1 MDWGD
6 EYSYN
11 SFDVDC
17 LLNSFPGDLGFEQ
30 IFSDIDEKIEKN
42 AASLQQCLK
51 DIQSEVNK
59 RCGSDVPLQTTSD
72 CLEWLNNYSSSS
84 LKPPSCSH
92 GDLIKFLKTLQ
103 DLLKNEQNQEEM
115 ILEFLL
121 DLSSQCGVS
130 FPCTPSGTSF
140 LFTPRTSLHAVE
152 DHSSMDVKS
161 LWDDIRLHL
170 RRFLLSKL
178 QSHNKINNS
187 PDTISFKTH
196 CIRQLLFLYPES
208 EVLAKYQSLQNK
220 LVTEILENCFL
231 SYNREA
237 NLDTVIHGYQNSIL
251 KLSRMIKQDFYVLS
265 EILAPSSAL
274 KFINET
280 YLDSI
285 KEEMTNF
292 LERFCELQFKE
303 NAVHVVKTGKNYSK
317 HRGAVHALVTHE
329 CPQKGQNI
337 CLSFYELRFLS
348 QLIKPLLKLETEV
361 QDLSQELFSLPRI
374 SRHASG
380 IWKKSSGELL
390 IQDARANETSVLAEK
405 SLQVKEY
412 ALLDFGWRSAFK
424 EVSLSVVRCLTIAME
439 DHATKILHREQNEKS
454 SAVNYTM
461 SLVNIQS
468 VWELCRTTPE
478 EDQPKKIA
486 KFCSDIMEELDM
498 MFPLALACRD
508 SSFQEIR
515 ANFVEACC
523 KVAAAVL
530 ARLEERSKEVP
541 SKIPLQ
547 NLYTLLATAIFVFQ
561 HFIHY
566 DDLMKETSKKPLFL
580 VPVQRYQELISTL
593 QVQVTDY
600 CVRVCATSILQDA
613 ESHHWD
619 DYKAFYEGERC
630 SFSIQM
636 WHYFCCALHH
646 DLWAVLPPKLA
657 QEILIDVL
665 EKSLDLLAS
674 RYSQAHPSY
683 KRTPQI
689 RFDVTAVLICMEE
702 MFWSICRSVQELLNP
717 RECINE
723 KILKIHTHCNN
734 LFTTLIILTSP
745 LTELYKAFQNDTGDL
760 TSDSSESP
768 FNQPLHWISCIE
780 QFSPSFLRTPS
791 AGEMAV
797 QGRLKLLLS
806 QPCCN
811 WNLLLETL
819 LHGDCLILK
828 ILLRSEFSVGT
839 LSRYEEQ
846 VPHVGQMPN
855 QQPSLTEAVFKLLSY
870 CSLSPQSLGRVF
882 VNYMELE
889 QLWDFLYGIPAKSN
903 MESEPEIIRCL
914 KVTLTETVKSIIK
927 QITSL
932 ITSWEASGSC
942 GAAYPHKQ
950 TFPESLLKTVPKE
963 WSYSPQEMKRKE
975 LGKGFTR
982 FAAQAVSIVISELP
996 TVIACLPPPI
1006 KYFFFLS
1013 ERKMSKNFVEL
1024 KKTGLLVWNLIVIIC
1039 RIVEDG
1045 NTLEFLT
1052 GALLDSWSKEKLGLV
1067 CVCLESIM
1075 GKQKSSPNQVT
1086 QRVIHR
1092 IEQQKPNWIES
1103 QLLKARKLST
1113 ECLLW
1118 TAEEGTALEE
1128 GGIAL
1133 ELTEQK
1139 INMMVLDIC
1148 HKPGGSEYLRQI
1160 YHIIRLNEEYLK
1172 EQLFSMN
1179 VPEENTLPTRPL
1191 KVTLK
1196 SLEKQLPAFN
1206 PFQVY
1211 KWFSEKMLDQS
1222 AITKWD
1228 WNWSNLL
1235 PSYLGLNKMTFR
1247 ALLKNR
1253 WEMRT
1258 DETLEEEEKVMLEH
1272 LKTMC
1277 LIQSSSA
1284 SDNPE
1289 EQ

>member
-11 SFDVDC
+11 SFDIDC

-51 DIQSEVNK
+51 DIQSEVHK

-140 LFTPRTSLHAVE
+140 LFTSRTSLHAVE
-152 DHSSMDVKS
+152 DHSSVDVKS

-178 QSHNKINNS
+178 QSHNNINNS
-187 PDTISFKTH
+187 PHTISFKTH

-220 LVTEILENCFL
+220 LVTQILENCFL

-237 NLDTVIHGYQNSIL
+237 NLDTVIHDYLNSIL
-251 KLSRMIKQDFYVLS
+251 KLCRMIKQDFYVLS

-303 NAVHVVKTGKNYSK
+303 NAVHVIKTGKSSSK
-317 HRGAVHALVTHE
+317 HRGVVHALVTHE
-329 CPQKGQNI
+329 CPRKGRNI
-337 CLSFYELRFLS
+337 CLSLYELRFLS
-348 QLIKPLLKLETEV
+348 QLIKPLLKLEKEV
-361 QDLSQELFSLPRI
+361 QDLSQELLSLPRI

-380 IWKKSSGELL
+380 VWKKSSGELL
-390 IQDARANETSVLAEK
+390 IQDARPNETSMLPEK
-405 SLQVKEY
+405 LLQVKEY
-412 ALLDFGWRSAFK
+412 TLLDFGWRSAFK
-424 EVSLSVVRCLTIAME
+424 EVSLSVIRCLTIAME
-439 DHATKILHREQNEKS
+439 DHTTKILHREQDEKS
-454 SAVNYTM
+454 SAVNYIM
-461 SLVNIQS
+461 SLVDIQS
-468 VWELCRTTPE
+468 LWEPCRATPE

-486 KFCSDIMEELDM
+486 KFCSDIMEDLDM
-498 MFPLALACRD
+498 MLPLALACRD
-508 SSFQEIR
+508 GSFQEIR

-523 KVAAAVL
+523 KVATAVL

-547 NLYTLLATAIFVFQ
+547 NLYTLLATAIFVLQ
-561 HFIHY
+561 HFMHY

-593 QVQVTDY
+593 QLQVTDY
-600 CVRVCATSILQDA
+600 CFTVCATSILQDA

-689 RFDVTAVLICMEE
+689 RFDVTAILICIQE
-702 MFWSICRSVQELLNP
+702 MLWSICRSVQELLNP
-717 RECINE
+717 HECINE
-723 KILKIHTHCNN
+723 KILKIHTHCNH
-734 LFTTLIILTSP
+734 LFTTMIILTSP
-745 LTELYKAFQNDTGDL
+745 LTELHKAFQNDMDDL
-760 TSDSSESP
+760 ISDSSESP
-768 FNQPLHWISCIE
+768 FNQPLHWIPCIE
-780 QFSPSFLRTPS
+780 HFSPSFLRIPS

-819 LHGDCLILK
+819 LHDDCLILK
-828 ILLRSEFSVGT
+828 ILLRSEFSVDGT
-839 LSRYEEQ
+839 LSKYEET

-855 QQPSLTEAVFKLLSY
+855 QEPSVTEAIFKLLSY
-870 CSLSPQSLGRVF
+870 CNLSPQSLGRVF
-882 VNYMELE
+882 VDYMELE
-889 QLWDFLYGIPAKSN
+889 QLWDFLYHIPAKSN
-903 MESEPEIIRCL
+903 MESEPEIIQCL
-914 KVTLTETVKSIIK
+914 KGTLTETVKSIVK

-942 GAAYPHKQ
+942 GAYPHKQ

-963 WSYSPQEMKRKE
+963 WSYSPKEMKRRE

-982 FAAQAVSIVISELP
+982 FAAQAVSIVISDLP

-1052 GALLDSWSKEKLGLV
+1052 GVLLDSWSKEKLSLV
-1067 CVCLESIM
+1067 CLCLESIM

-1113 ECLLW
+1113 ECVL
-1118 TAEEGTALEE
+1118 TTIEEGTALEE

-1139 INMMVLDIC
+1139 INLMVLDIC

-1160 YHIIRLNEEYLK
+1160 YHIIRLNEEHLK

-1179 VPEENTLPTRPL
+1179 IPEENTLPTRPL

-1196 SLEKQLPAFN
+1196 SLEKQPPAFN

-1211 KWFSEKMLDQS
+1211 KWFSEKILDQS

-1235 PSYLGLNKMTFR
+1235 PSYLGLNKTTFG

-1253 WEMRT
+1253 LWMQCPVCLVPSGWLR
-1258 DETLEEEEKVMLEH
+1258 EEHGMVGRV
-1272 LKTMC
+1272 LK
-1277 LIQSSSA
+1277 
-1284 SDNPE
+1284 
-1289 EQ
+1289 

>member
-17 LLNSFPGDLGFEQ
+17 LLNSFPGDVEFEQ

-42 AASLQQCLK
+42 AASLKQCLK

-84 LKPPSCSH
+84 LKPPSCPH

-115 ILEFLL
+115 ILDFLL

-130 FPCTPSGTSF
+130 FPRTPSGTSF
-140 LFTPRTSLHAVE
+140 LFTSRTSLHAVE

-170 RRFLLSKL
+170 RRFLLNKL
-178 QSHNKINNS
+178 QGHDKVNNS
-187 PDTISFKTH
+187 PQTISFKTH
-196 CIRQLLFLYPES
+196 CIQQLLFLYPES

-220 LVTEILENCFL
+220 MVIQLLENCFL

-237 NLDTVIHGYQNSIL
+237 NLDTVMHGYQNSIL
-251 KLSRMIKQDFYVLS
+251 KLCKMIKQDFYVLS

-303 NAVHVVKTGKNYSK
+303 NTVHVVKTGRSSSK

-329 CPQKGQNI
+329 CPRKGRNI
-337 CLSFYELRFLS
+337 CLSLYELKFLS
-348 QLIKPLLKLETEV
+348 QLIKPLLKLEKEV
-361 QDLSQELFSLPRI
+361 QDLSQELLLKPRV
-374 SRHASG
+374 SRHTSG
-380 IWKKSSGELL
+380 VWKKSSGELL
-390 IQDARANETSVLAEK
+390 IQEGRANENSILPEK
-405 SLQVKEY
+405 LMQVKEY
-412 ALLDFGWRSAFK
+412 SLLDFGWRNAFK

-439 DHATKILHREQNEKS
+439 DLATKILHREQNEKS

-468 VWELCRTTPE
+468 VWELYRAALE
-478 EDQPKKIA
+478 EEQPKKIA

-498 MFPLALACRD
+498 MLPLALACRD
-508 SSFQEIR
+508 GSLQEIR

-523 KVAAAVL
+523 KVATAVL

-541 SKIPLQ
+541 SKVPLQ
-547 NLYTLLATAIFVFQ
+547 NLCTLLSTAIFVFQ
-561 HFIHY
+561 HFMHY

-593 QVQVTDY
+593 QFQVTDY

-689 RFDVTAVLICMEE
+689 RFDVTAILICTEQML
-702 MFWSICRSVQELLNP
+702 WSVCRSVQELLNP

-723 KILKIHTHCNN
+723 KILKIHAHCNN
-734 LFTTLIILTSP
+734 LFTTMVILTSP
-745 LTELYKAFQNDTGDL
+745 LTELYKTYQNDTDDL
-760 TSDSSESP
+760 PSDSSESP

-780 QFSPSFLRTPS
+780 HFSPSFLRTPS

-819 LHGDCLILK
+819 LQDDCLILK
-828 ILLRSEFSVGT
+828 ILLRSEFSVEGT
-839 LSRYEEQ
+839 LSKYEEK
-846 VPHVGQMPN
+846 VPNLGKMPN
-855 QQPSLTEAVFKLLSY
+855 HEPSLTEAIFKLLSH

-882 VNYMELE
+882 LNYMELE
-889 QLWDFLYGIPAKSN
+889 QLWDFLYDIPVKSN

-914 KVTLTETVKSIIK
+914 KQTLIETVKSIIK

-932 ITSWEASGSC
+932 LTSWEAGGNCST
-942 GAAYPHKQ
+942 YPHKPV
-950 TFPESLLKTVPKE
+950 PESLLKMVPKE
-963 WSYSPQEMKRKE
+963 WSYNPKEMKRKE
-975 LGKGFTR
+975 MGKGFTR
-982 FAAQAVSIVISELP
+982 FAAQAVSIVISKLP
-996 TVIACLPPPI
+996 TMIACLPPPI

-1045 NTLEFLT
+1045 NTLELLT
-1052 GALLDSWSKEKLGLV
+1052 GASFDSWSKEKLSLV
-1067 CVCLESIM
+1067 CVCLESIL

-1086 QRVIHR
+1086 QRVIHS

-1113 ECLLW
+1113 ECVLM
-1118 TAEEGTALEE
+1118 AVEEATALEE

-1179 VPEENTLPTRPL
+1179 VAEENTLPTRPL

-1196 SLEKQLPAFN
+1196 SLEKQPPAFN

-1222 AITKWD
+1222 VITKWD

-1235 PSYLGLNKMTFR
+1235 PSYLGLNKTTFR
-1247 ALLKNR
+1247 ALLKNSIC
-1253 WEMRT
+1253 
-1258 DETLEEEEKVMLEH
+1258 LQPSKVLQDGV
-1272 LKTMC
+1272 KKKG
-1277 LIQSSSA
+1277 
-1284 SDNPE
+1284 NNYK
-1289 EQ
+1289 